1 MEVDRD
7 QLGRS
12 QTLPPWAAAFD
23 PAGNLR
29 ALTDLQ
35 RRGLEAAQ
43 QLTDRLAGA
52 VDGTAGP
59 VPPASNDSGG
69 VASGLDGLVDLW
81 AQLTKGALRVVVGQ
95 LNASTP
101 NQNGDGGDGVG
112 PDRSVSVVVANGSGG
127 STEIWLHN
135 ETQGDQTNLR
145 PHCGELRAA
154 DGALLAADVV
164 FEPPT
169 IAVLPSRSS
178 KGVMLRV
185 GEPPAGTVP
194 GTYRGVVL
202 VDGLPDAWL
211 TLTVRITS

>member
-1 MEVDRD
+1 VNPDRD
-7 QLGRS
+7 QRAAGA
-12 QTLPPWAAAFD
+12 LPPWAAAFD

-43 QLTDRLAGA
+43 QLTDRLARA
-52 VDGTAGP
+52 VDGTADPVGP
-59 VPPASNDSGG
+59 APDDSAG

-81 AQLTKGALRVVVGQ
+81 AELTKGALRVVVSQVGS
-95 LNASTP
+95 LAPSP
-101 NQNGDGGDGVG
+101 AGDGAG
-112 PDRSVSVVVANGSGG
+112 PDRNVSVVLANGSGA

-135 ETQGDQTNLR
+135 ESQADQTDLR

-154 DGALLAADVV
+154 DGALLATDVV

-169 IAVLPSRSS
+169 IEVLPGRSS

-185 GEPPAGTVP
+185 GEPPADTVP
-194 GTYRGVVL
+194 CTYRGVVL
-202 VDGLPDAWL
+202 VDRLPDAWL
-211 TLTVRITS
+211 TLTVRVTS